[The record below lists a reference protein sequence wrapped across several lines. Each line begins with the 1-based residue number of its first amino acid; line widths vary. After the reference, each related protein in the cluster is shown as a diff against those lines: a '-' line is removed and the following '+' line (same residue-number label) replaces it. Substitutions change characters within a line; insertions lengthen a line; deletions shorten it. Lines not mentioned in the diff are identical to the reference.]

1 MKYLYKLFIPFLFL
15 GCNYLDIVPKGD
27 ILSEDIIFERY
38 TETYKWFQTCYVPL
52 GPSLASVIEN
62 PAYTGAD
69 EVAAGDFTFQKYP
82 LWKGFPI
89 ANGLQTAQTPYGN
102 LWQANNW
109 YYGAIRYCNTF
120 LKRVW
125 DVYNMEE
132 TEKKLWSAEIKAVKA
147 HYYFELMRRYGPI
160 ILVPENIG
168 ASAPLKDMQQPRS
181 PVDVCV
187 DEIVRLLDEA
197 MKDLPPLH
205 QKEQNR
211 RTYHSLE
218 SAAALKAQVLLL
230 AASPIF
236 NGNTFYENFVNK
248 TGEKLVNTVYDREK
262 WKRAAVAADEAI
274 DICLKNGKRLISE
287 GAGKSSK
294 LLNTLRDLEYS
305 VLANNF
311 TNDEAIFMLNYGSPA
326 LDAWPAWTR
335 PNIDIKDELWGSISP
350 SMKMVEMYYT
360 EHGIPIDED
369 KEWDY
374 SSRYL
379 MSKEANTKYE
389 GVISLNTGVLALH
402 LRREPRFYAHIAAD
416 RCYFQGVFIGKFVT
430 KNDIVKAYRGESF
443 GSKINSI
450 NSSYAQNLTGYWMKK
465 GSYLNVRN
473 RDYKKSI
480 LQSNKEAAVII
491 RLAELYLIKA
501 EAWNEYLEAPDREHV
516 YAPLNEIRRRAG
528 IPDVEVAWMDYSKT
542 PDKVLTR
549 EGMREIIRREWDIEF
564 AFEGKRFWN
573 LRRWLTAGEV
583 MNEKL
588 YGWNII
594 GETAQQFYNNY
605 EGPVVVWSKHKFI
618 SPRDYLFPIRSEE
631 VLISGCVQNPGW

>member
-287 GAGKSSK
+287 GALSGNAVRASHF
-294 LLNTLRDLEYS
+294 RCMP
-305 VLANNF
+305 VGIF
-311 TNDEAIFMLNYGSPA
+311 T
-326 LDAWPAWTR
+326 
-335 PNIDIKDELWGSISP
+335 
-350 SMKMVEMYYT
+350 SMRTTDNLV
-360 EHGIPIDED
+360 
-369 KEWDY
+369 
-374 SSRYL
+374 
-379 MSKEANTKYE
+379 E
-389 GVISLNTGVLALH
+389 GVSYFHAELLRLKVLLV
-402 LRREPRFYAHIAAD
+402 LFLVPSGWILFPKD
-416 RCYFQGVFIGKFVT
+416 RCRK
-430 KNDIVKAYRGESF
+430 KNYLKKVRVIV
-443 GSKINSI
+443 
-450 NSSYAQNLTGYWMKK
+450 
-465 GSYLNVRN
+465 
-473 RDYKKSI
+473 
-480 LQSNKEAAVII
+480 
-491 RLAELYLIKA
+491 
-501 EAWNEYLEAPDREHV
+501 P
-516 YAPLNEIRRRAG
+516 
-528 IPDVEVAWMDYSKT
+528 
-542 PDKVLTR
+542 
-549 EGMREIIRREWDIEF
+549 
-564 AFEGKRFWN
+564 
-573 LRRWLTAGEV
+573 
-583 MNEKL
+583 
-588 YGWNII
+588 
-594 GETAQQFYNNY
+594 
-605 EGPVVVWSKHKFI
+605 
-618 SPRDYLFPIRSEE
+618 
-631 VLISGCVQNPGW
+631 C